1 MRNWKIGMT
10 GLTNLKKGLRNLK
23 QNLIPPISVRLWF
36 WILILGVIA
45 LGIVADCAAENI
57 EDLQLTYKL
66 MNGTITDVPPL
77 SRNIRE
83 VRITLAARTHE
94 ADPDFPGD
102 PYRQR
107 IYTSKVNLRNLDL

>member
-1 MRNWKIGMT
+1 MDIVKFYVDNSDNQHPILMVKISD
-10 GLTNLKKGLRNLK
+10 N
-23 QNLIPPISVRLWF
+23 PP
-36 WILILGVIA
+36 A
-45 LGIVADCAAENI
+45 AYAENI

-83 VRITLAARTHE
+83 VRITLTARTDKP
-94 ADPDFPGD
+94 DPDFPTD

-107 IYTSKVNLRNLDL
+107 TYTSKVNLRNLDI